1 MAAARNIESFENHTL
16 IYDQLMKIFASGEK
30 FTMKKLKYIL
40 MQEYQKKLEHKGDQ
54 KKIAVKEESFET
66 IVEEV
71 KI

>member
-1 MAAARNIESFENHTL
+1 
-16 IYDQLMKIFASGEK
+16 MKIFASGEK

-40 MQEYQKKLEHKGDQ
+40 MQEYLKKLHDSGE
-54 KKIAVKEESFET
+54 KKITVQEQSFET